1 MRLTE
6 ICLLLL
12 LRHPGGNHGGQA
24 GDEGL
29 AGLVSPAGLPL
40 LLPEQRLGFTLSGL
54 TALFSPFF
62 PGFFFIKSGFSLG
75 RSLPLSLTGA
85 QGDDGGADGSLV

>member
-54 TALFSPFF
+54 TA
-62 PGFFFIKSGFSLG
+62 
-75 RSLPLSLTGA
+75 
-85 QGDDGGADGSLV
+85 

>member
-40 LLPEQRLGFTLSGL
+40 LLPEQRLGFTLPGL

-75 RSLPLSLTGA
+75 RSLPLSLI
-85 QGDDGGADGSLV
+85 LM